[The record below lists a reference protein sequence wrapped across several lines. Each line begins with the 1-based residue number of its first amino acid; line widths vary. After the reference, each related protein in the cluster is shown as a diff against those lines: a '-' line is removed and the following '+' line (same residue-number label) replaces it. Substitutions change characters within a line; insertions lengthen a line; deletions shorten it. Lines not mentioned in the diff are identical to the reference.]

1 MLSTLALLLAPILV
15 SASPIFRPSEPA
27 TCEVS
32 REASREATPSE
43 DELPRWQREPSGPFL
58 DCYDNFRLAGF
69 APAEANRLAHI
80 GIYGTEPSAG
90 SEGCHYYVVT
100 VYYCEGGSRR
110 YRQFNVG
117 TICIEDL
124 VGSCPTM
131 TCPSGQQAFYRITT
145 GAGCK
150 PDATCAWV
158 EVSGVYSTGQA
169 DSIRGNQ
176 ICDKLVDCSC
186 WPGLSCGARVC
197 VPMSG
202 IPIQPKGCPNCP

>member
-1 MLSTLALLLAPILV
+1 MFSALALLLTPILV
-15 SASPIFRPSEPA
+15 PGYPVSGATEPA
-27 TCEVS
+27 TG
-32 REASREATPSE
+32 EAMCAPALSGLSD

-100 VYYCEGGSRR
+100 VYYCEGGTRR

-169 DSIRGNQ
+169 D

>member
-1 MLSTLALLLAPILV
+1 MLSALSLLLAPILV
-15 SASPIFRPSEPA
+15 SASPIFLPSEPA
-27 TCEVS
+27 TCEAS
-32 REASREATPSE
+32 REVSREATPSE

-69 APAEANRLAHI
+69 APAGSKPARPHRDLRHRAVSGVGRL
-80 GIYGTEPSAG
+80 PLLRRDRLLLR
-90 SEGCHYYVVT
+90 
-100 VYYCEGGSRR
+100 GGSRR

-169 DSIRGNQ
+169 D

>member
-1 MLSTLALLLAPILV
+1 MFSALALLLTPILV
-15 SASPIFRPSEPA
+15 PGYPVSGATEPA
-27 TCEVS
+27 TG
-32 REASREATPSE
+32 EATCAPALSGLS
-43 DELPRWQREPSGPFL
+43 DDALPRWQREPSGPFL

-100 VYYCEGGSRR
+100 VYYCEGGTRR

-169 DSIRGNQ
+169 D